1 MKRLLDQYG
10 INTYSTQGEPKAAV
24 AEWFNR
30 TLKELTYKY
39 MTAHNTQKYL
49 DALPQLLARYN
60 QCIHLSIDMVMADV
74 NWHNNV
80 VWRWLFKPT
89 VPLNPYN
96 F

>member
-39 MTAHNTQKYL
+39 MTAHNTLKYL
-49 DALPQLLARYN
+49 GTLPELLTRYNGGALPTSKA
-60 QCIHLSIDMVMADV
+60 LSDLQISP
-74 NWHNNV
+74 NT
-80 VWRWLFKPT
+80 FG
-89 VPLNPYN
+89 